1 VQDME
6 SDDIEGKDE
15 IEEENIEENDKELQ
29 LSLNIRR
36 IDFDSKDL

>member
-1 VQDME
+1 ME